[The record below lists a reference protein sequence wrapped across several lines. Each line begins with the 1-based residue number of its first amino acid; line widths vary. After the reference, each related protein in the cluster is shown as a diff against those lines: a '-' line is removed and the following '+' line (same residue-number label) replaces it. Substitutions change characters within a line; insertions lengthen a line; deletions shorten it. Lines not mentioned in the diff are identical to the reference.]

1 MKDSVQVVA
10 FIPRLRRYARALVGE
25 RTAADDLVQDTLERA
40 LNKFHLWKRGTD
52 LRAWLFTVMH
62 NLYVNQIRGRRELVA
77 LDEEAL
83 EVPVRA
89 THETALEARDLE
101 RALVRLSVEQRE
113 VLLLVV
119 LEEMSYEEAAATL
132 GIPIGT
138 VMSRLSRAREKLRLL
153 VEGLPASGRLQVIK

>member
-1 MKDSVQVVA
+1 MKDTAQVVE

-62 NLYVNQIRGRRELVA
+62 NVHVNQIRGRRELVA

-89 THETALEARDLE
+89 THEVALEARDLE
-101 RALVRLSVEQRE
+101 RALMRLPAEQRE

-119 LEEMSYEEAAATL
+119 LEDMSYEEAAATL

-138 VMSRLSRAREKLRLL
+138 VMSRLSRAREKLRML
-153 VEGLPASGRLQVIK
+153 VEGLPGSGRLQVIK

>member
-1 MKDSVQVVA
+1 MKDSAQVVA

-40 LNKFHLWKRGTD
+40 INKFHLWKRGTD

-62 NLYVNQIRGRRELVA
+62 NLHVNQIRGRRELVA

-83 EVPVRA
+83 EIPVRA
-89 THETALEARDLE
+89 THDTALEARDLE
-101 RALVRLSVEQRE
+101 RALMRLSAEQRE

-119 LEEMSYEEAAATL
+119 LEDMSYEEAAATL

-138 VMSRLSRAREKLRLL
+138 VMSRLSRAREKLRTL
-153 VEGLPASGRLQVIK
+153 VEGLPVSGRLQVIK